1 MKRKSNKSKKNE
13 IITSKLSQKR
23 NNQFSIENFITIP
36 NKPLTQNT
44 ETPKK
49 EKKPLKDLN
58 QIDEVNKKI
67 IEKELSLIN
76 KSVYIPPS
84 ISNKKQRD
92 IYSMTFPI
100 VILTNIGIIKGFPLS
115 NVQQLFEE
123 EQKKVYELT
132 VENKECVL
140 LYYNEKKIGYVSKE
154 ISTSLSQISNNK
166 MFSIEYYIYPFQP
179 KIMIIIRLNYAQYEI
194 KIKENAEY
202 FFLYS
207 ISFTNNTLI
216 NSVLTKELRNLYEDS
231 LNDKEKYTDIES
243 HFNDINTLKNKNN
256 VIEDDS
262 YSLESKEEEN
272 SLVTTYLLDN
282 IDKVISMIK
291 YYSFLFDSTA
301 QDVVYNYS
309 TLSQNEKRILASFI
323 TRSNKWLNVN
333 KITNSHTEIE
343 KLTNKKFI
351 VNIPIEAMMTNYS
364 KLFEFLYYLNVNNL
378 KEIEGHISNLTKN
391 KSKCFASHNTKEISK
406 IIKDIF
412 INNPY
417 YGLSNYLINKEL
429 SDQSEIISRYYTSI
443 VFNPNNIEKK
453 EKKDI
458 IMNSFVN
465 HFHKEMSNNAYNNS
479 YIKNNLNYSNFKK
492 VHLYKTTVTSKI
504 ILISNIIDSIDYYIK
519 DRSSSFM
526 EGFLMSN
533 QSESKC
539 IKLQQIFN
547 KYSYMYSLS
556 STFAALFDTATR
568 LFFFYSEYKDINSI
582 MKEFYGMD
590 SFEHYHNYITSK
602 LIESNNEYSDILK
615 AIFVDKAQFELYDSL
630 YQFKI
635 AYNISALSLTIKDT
649 PLILYKVLSQIFE
662 LLLKYSNEELYK
674 EIIRKYKEIP
684 KEDKDYEEI
693 DEFLLQKIEDKYSP
707 NKKIEVL
714 RDSFKLKY
722 TSHHISN
729 ELLTYMSDICEKN
742 KFFYQANFIY
752 MFMILSKYLIKK
764 RGLWWHRSLLN
775 FSHHLKSKFNAIRLL
790 NCIKHDVLDSKVI
803 KSGYLFKIKEL
814 YNRLIAEKVKKRVNK
829 VLNQL
834 KSDLFYEGNLSD
846 KFFNPKNSIKDDF
859 SINSIFKTIHSDSIF
874 NEYTGRRLYATSTQG
889 VTTVEQFAIE
899 YYTKNYSYV
908 GIHGENEVIPS
919 LLNIFL
925 WDCIYYDKIPYVFQS
940 PYQSFPLDFFY
951 PEFYTARKEIIDSRL
966 EEIEHMSQN
975 EMAKEINRIFDTKKN
990 IKSVFINWKSYNCT
1004 KENMINIAIAMTPK
1018 KIVKIFKEIVKNIKF
1033 VIKGMPDL
1041 FLWKTKEETFSIN
1054 GKTIVKKLKEAQR
1067 DSIKI
1072 VEVKSTNDKLSEH
1085 QKFWLTLL
1093 HSCDI
1098 DIEVLHIV

>member
-1 MKRKSNKSKKNE
+1 MKRKSNKSKKNDS
-13 IITSKLSQKR
+13 ITSKLSQKR
-23 NNQFSIENFITIP
+23 NNQFSIENFITLP
-36 NKPLTQNT
+36 NKTIS
-44 ETPKK
+44 ETPKE
-49 EKKPLKDLN
+49 EKKPLNELN
-58 QIDEVNKKI
+58 KVDEVNKKI

-84 ISNKKQRD
+84 ISKKKQKD

-123 EQKKVYELT
+123 KEQKVYELT
-132 VENKECVL
+132 VENKECIL
-140 LYYNEKKIGYVSKE
+140 LYYNDKKIGYVSKE
-154 ISTSLSQISNNK
+154 ISTSLCQISNNK
-166 MFSIEYYIYPFQP
+166 MFSIEYYIYPIQP
-179 KIMIIIRLNYAQYEI
+179 KIMIVIRLNYAQYEI
-194 KIKENAEY
+194 KIKEKDEHH
-202 FFLYS
+202 FLYS
-207 ISFTNNTLI
+207 IALTKSTVI
-216 NSVLTKELRNLYEDS
+216 NSVLTKELKDLYEDS
-231 LNDKEKYTDIES
+231 LNDKEKYDDIES
-243 HFNDINTLKNKNN
+243 HFNDIKAIKNKSK

-262 YSLESKEEEN
+262 YSIESKEEESN
-272 SLVTTYLLDN
+272 LVTSYLLDN
-282 IDKVISMIK
+282 IEKVISMIK

-309 TLSQNEKRILASFI
+309 TLSQNEKVILASFI
-323 TRSNKWLNVN
+323 TRSSKWINVK
-333 KITNSHTEIE
+333 KITNTSTEIE
-343 KLTNKKFI
+343 TLKDKKCI
-351 VNIPIEAMMTNYS
+351 VNMNIEEMMHNYS
-364 KLFEFLYYLNVNNL
+364 KLFEFFYYLNVNDL

-391 KSKCFASHNTKEISK
+391 KSKCFVSPNTKEISK

-417 YGLSNYLINKEL
+417 YGLNNYLINNEL
-429 SDQSEIISRYYTSI
+429 SDKSEVISQYYTSI

-453 EKKDI
+453 EKKEI

-504 ILISNIIDSIDYYIK
+504 LLISNIIDNIDYYIK

-533 QSESKC
+533 QSESKRT
-539 IKLQQIFN
+539 KLKQIFN

-590 SFEHYHNYITSK
+590 AFEKYNNYITNK

-615 AIFVDKAQFELYDSL
+615 PIFVNKAQFELYDSL

-635 AYNISALSLTIKDT
+635 AYNISALSMTIKDT
-649 PLILYKVLSQIFE
+649 PLILYKVLSGIFE

-674 EIIRKYKEIP
+674 EIMSKYKEIP
-684 KEDKDYEEI
+684 REDKDYEII
-693 DEFLLQKIEDKYSP
+693 DEFLLQKIEEKYRA
-707 NKKIEVL
+707 NKNIEVIK
-714 RDSFKLKY
+714 DCFKLKY
-722 TSHHISN
+722 TSNHISN

-742 KFFYQANFIY
+742 KLFYQANFIY

-775 FSHHLKSKFNAIRLL
+775 YSHHLKSKFNAIRLL

-846 KFFNPKNSIKDDF
+846 KFFNTKNAIKDNF
-859 SINSIFKTIHSDSIF
+859 SINSIYKTIHSDSIF

-889 VTTVEQFAIE
+889 ITTVEQFAIE
-899 YYTKNYSYV
+899 YYGKNFSYV

-951 PEFYTARKEIIDSRL
+951 PEFYTSRKEIIDKRL
-966 EEIEHMSQN
+966 EEIEHMSQG
-975 EMAKEINRIFDTKKN
+975 EMVKEINRIFETKKN
-990 IKSVFINWKSYNCT
+990 IKSVFINWKSFNCT
-1004 KENMINIAIAMTPK
+1004 KENMINIAIAMTAK
-1018 KIVKIFKEIVKNIKF
+1018 KMVKIFKEIVKNIKF

-1041 FLWKTKEETFSIN
+1041 FLWKSREETFCIN
-1054 GKTIVKKLKEAQR
+1054 GKTIVKKLKEAQW
-1067 DSIKI
+1067 DSLKI